1 MRYANKKQ
9 ITRATESLRKVIA
22 IICIIAIAFTGI
34 VYVAAEESRKLLNGS
49 FEEGQT
55 FTDNYS
61 QPNQSDVP
69 SWNTTAFQGK
79 IELFRKNTGTYIN
92 GVTLEPKDG
101 TYAAEL
107 NADEESTLY
116 QNVKT
121 SPSSVYKWGLDHGG
135 RNGTDIMALVIG
147 PKQGV
152 DPSKPNKN
160 GRDQFMQMVDWLNID
175 VSKII
180 SGAEPTQYTVYSKKF
195 AASGAF
201 EDNAGNNAFSLTPSS
216 IYTEEWHIWIMASS
230 RAKTGTNPWN
240 SYGSNAEDPAG
251 SGNGSGNTG
260 VDLSKYY
267 FYTVP
272 AAQTNKKIK
281 KLQSERTTLER
292 QISESEKLLKTTK
305 KDVASQLNNLMVI
318 SSQITKQQNYVQSVH
333 NEVSALQGDITEL
346 QKQLTALEK
355 DLADCKQKYRRAV
368 TQLNRNRLG
377 QSKWKFILS
386 ANSFRQMSRRMR
398 YITEYSKY
406 QRAQGE
412 IIRQKEDTIKAK
424 RAELLATK
432 QEKNALLQEGKEQQA
447 RLEQQ
452 KQDRQKVVNSLN
464 AKQKQLQNTIAQN
477 KKRQKQLDARIDK
490 LIQEEI
496 AAAERRRKE
505 AEARRRAE
513 AERKRKEEE
522 RRAAAANKKA
532 AAGKKPSA
540 SNKKTSTK
548 PTKPAE
554 RTATPRLYE
563 EDNADRALNGSFQA
577 NSIPTSLQAVP
588 SM

>member
-1 MRYANKKQ
+1 MTMFQNIPARFLTLLLAMLC
-9 ITRATESLRKVIA
+9 ASL
-22 IICIIAIAFTGI
+22 
-34 VYVAAEESRKLLNGS
+34 
-49 FEEGQT
+49 
-55 FTDNYS
+55 
-61 QPNQSDVP
+61 
-69 SWNTTAFQGK
+69 
-79 IELFRKNTGTYIN
+79 
-92 GVTLEPKDG
+92 
-101 TYAAEL
+101 
-107 NADEESTLY
+107 
-116 QNVKT
+116 
-121 SPSSVYKWGLDHGG
+121 
-135 RNGTDIMALVIG
+135 AL
-147 PKQGV
+147 
-152 DPSKPNKN
+152 
-160 GRDQFMQMVDWLNID
+160 
-175 VSKII
+175 
-180 SGAEPTQYTVYSKKF
+180 T
-195 AASGAF
+195 
-201 EDNAGNNAFSLTPSS
+201 
-216 IYTEEWHIWIMASS
+216 
-230 RAKTGTNPWN
+230 
-240 SYGSNAEDPAG
+240 
-251 SGNGSGNTG
+251 
-260 VDLSKYY
+260 
-267 FYTVP
+267 
-272 AAQTNKKIK
+272 AQTNKKIK

-406 QRAQGE
+406 QRAQGD

-522 RRAAAANKKA
+522 RRAAAANKKS
-532 AAGKKPSA
+532 SA
-540 SNKKTSTK
+540 SNKKSSTK
-548 PTKPAE
+548 PSKPAE
-554 RTATPRLYE
+554 RTATPRFYE

-577 NSIPTSLQAVP
+577 NKGRLPMPITGSYFISAHYGQYNVEGLRGVQLDNKGINITGQPGAQARSVFAGEVTAIFSLGGMQNVIVRHGSYMSVYCNLASCAVKRGQKVSARQLLGRVATDASGNCTLHFQLRREREKLNP
-588 SM
+588 EPWLGR

>member
-1 MRYANKKQ
+1 MTMFQNIPARFLTLLLAMLC
-9 ITRATESLRKVIA
+9 ASL
-22 IICIIAIAFTGI
+22 
-34 VYVAAEESRKLLNGS
+34 
-49 FEEGQT
+49 
-55 FTDNYS
+55 
-61 QPNQSDVP
+61 
-69 SWNTTAFQGK
+69 
-79 IELFRKNTGTYIN
+79 
-92 GVTLEPKDG
+92 
-101 TYAAEL
+101 
-107 NADEESTLY
+107 
-116 QNVKT
+116 
-121 SPSSVYKWGLDHGG
+121 
-135 RNGTDIMALVIG
+135 AL
-147 PKQGV
+147 
-152 DPSKPNKN
+152 
-160 GRDQFMQMVDWLNID
+160 
-175 VSKII
+175 
-180 SGAEPTQYTVYSKKF
+180 T
-195 AASGAF
+195 
-201 EDNAGNNAFSLTPSS
+201 
-216 IYTEEWHIWIMASS
+216 
-230 RAKTGTNPWN
+230 
-240 SYGSNAEDPAG
+240 
-251 SGNGSGNTG
+251 
-260 VDLSKYY
+260 
-267 FYTVP
+267 
-272 AAQTNKKIK
+272 AQTNKKIK

-333 NEVSALQGDITEL
+333 NEVSALQGDITSL
-346 QKQLTALEK
+346 QKQLKVLEK

-406 QRAQGE
+406 QRAQGD

-522 RRAAAANKKA
+522 RRRAAANKKT
-532 AAGKKPSA
+532 SA
-540 SNKKTSTK
+540 SNKKSSTK
-548 PTKPAE
+548 PSKPAE
-554 RTATPRLYE
+554 RTATPRFYE

-577 NSIPTSLQAVP
+577 NKGRLPMPITGSYFISAHYGQYNVEGLRGVQLDNKGINITGQPGAQARSVFAGEVTAIFSLGGMQNVIVRHGSYMSVYCNLANCAVKRGQKVSARQLLGRVATDASGNCTLHFQLRREREKLNP
-588 SM
+588 EPWLGR

>member
-1 MRYANKKQ
+1 MFQN
-9 ITRATESLRKVIA
+9 ITARFLTV
-22 IICIIAIAFTGI
+22 
-34 VYVAAEESRKLLNGS
+34 LL
-49 FEEGQT
+49 
-55 FTDNYS
+55 
-61 QPNQSDVP
+61 
-69 SWNTTAFQGK
+69 AM
-79 IELFRKNTGTYIN
+79 LC
-92 GVTLEPKDG
+92 
-101 TYAAEL
+101 A
-107 NADEESTLY
+107 
-116 QNVKT
+116 
-121 SPSSVYKWGLDHGG
+121 
-135 RNGTDIMALVIG
+135 
-147 PKQGV
+147 
-152 DPSKPNKN
+152 
-160 GRDQFMQMVDWLNID
+160 
-175 VSKII
+175 
-180 SGAEPTQYTVYSKKF
+180 
-195 AASGAF
+195 
-201 EDNAGNNAFSLTPSS
+201 SLTL
-216 IYTEEWHIWIMASS
+216 T
-230 RAKTGTNPWN
+230 
-240 SYGSNAEDPAG
+240 
-251 SGNGSGNTG
+251 
-260 VDLSKYY
+260 
-267 FYTVP
+267 
-272 AAQTNKKIK
+272 AQTNKKIK
-281 KLQSERTTLER
+281 KLQSERTTLEK
-292 QISESEKLLKTTK
+292 QISESEKMLKTTK

-333 NEVSALQGDITEL
+333 SEVSALQGDITAL
-346 QKQLTALEK
+346 QKQLKALEK

-424 RAELLATK
+424 RAELVATK
-432 QEKNALLQEGKEQQA
+432 QEKDALLQEGKEQQA

-532 AAGKKPSA
+532 AAGNKSSA

-548 PTKPAE
+548 PSKPAE
-554 RTATPRLYE
+554 RTATPRFYE
-563 EDNADRALNGSFQA
+563 EDNADRAVNGSFQA
-577 NSIPTSLQAVP
+577 NKGRLPMPITGSYFISAHYGQYNVEGLRGVQLDNKGINITGHPGAQARSVFAGEVTAIFSLGGMHNVIVRHGSYMSVYCNLASCAVKRGQKVTARQVLGRVAADASGNCTLHFQLRREREKLNP
-588 SM
+588 EPWLGR

>member
-1 MRYANKKQ
+1 MFQN
-9 ITRATESLRKVIA
+9 ITARFLTV
-22 IICIIAIAFTGI
+22 
-34 VYVAAEESRKLLNGS
+34 LL
-49 FEEGQT
+49 
-55 FTDNYS
+55 
-61 QPNQSDVP
+61 
-69 SWNTTAFQGK
+69 AM
-79 IELFRKNTGTYIN
+79 LC
-92 GVTLEPKDG
+92 
-101 TYAAEL
+101 A
-107 NADEESTLY
+107 
-116 QNVKT
+116 
-121 SPSSVYKWGLDHGG
+121 
-135 RNGTDIMALVIG
+135 
-147 PKQGV
+147 
-152 DPSKPNKN
+152 
-160 GRDQFMQMVDWLNID
+160 
-175 VSKII
+175 
-180 SGAEPTQYTVYSKKF
+180 
-195 AASGAF
+195 
-201 EDNAGNNAFSLTPSS
+201 SLTL
-216 IYTEEWHIWIMASS
+216 T
-230 RAKTGTNPWN
+230 
-240 SYGSNAEDPAG
+240 
-251 SGNGSGNTG
+251 
-260 VDLSKYY
+260 
-267 FYTVP
+267 
-272 AAQTNKKIK
+272 AQTNKKIK
-281 KLQSERTTLER
+281 KLQSERTTLEK
-292 QISESEKLLKTTK
+292 QISESEKMLKTTK

-333 NEVSALQGDITEL
+333 SEVSALQGDITAL
-346 QKQLTALEK
+346 QKQLKALEK

-424 RAELLATK
+424 RAELVATK
-432 QEKNALLQEGKEQQA
+432 QEKDALLQEGKEQQA

-532 AAGKKPSA
+532 AAGNKSSA

-548 PTKPAE
+548 PSKPAE
-554 RTATPRLYE
+554 RTATPRFYE
-563 EDNADRALNGSFQA
+563 EDNADRAVNGSFQA
-577 NSIPTSLQAVP
+577 NKGRLPMPITGSYFISAHYGQYNVEGLRGVQLDNKGINITGHPGAQARSVFAGEVTAIFSLGGMHNVIVRHGSYMSVYCNLASCAVKRGQKVTARQVLGRVATDASGNCTLHFQLRREREKLNP
-588 SM
+588 EPWLGR

>member
-1 MRYANKKQ
+1 MRFFPNIFA
-9 ITRATESLRKVIA
+9 RFL
-22 IICIIAIAFTGI
+22 
-34 VYVAAEESRKLLNGS
+34 AALL
-49 FEEGQT
+49 
-55 FTDNYS
+55 
-61 QPNQSDVP
+61 VMLC
-69 SWNTTAFQGK
+69 A
-79 IELFRKNTGTYIN
+79 
-92 GVTLEPKDG
+92 
-101 TYAAEL
+101 
-107 NADEESTLY
+107 
-116 QNVKT
+116 
-121 SPSSVYKWGLDHGG
+121 
-135 RNGTDIMALVIG
+135 
-147 PKQGV
+147 
-152 DPSKPNKN
+152 
-160 GRDQFMQMVDWLNID
+160 
-175 VSKII
+175 
-180 SGAEPTQYTVYSKKF
+180 
-195 AASGAF
+195 
-201 EDNAGNNAFSLTPSS
+201 SLTL
-216 IYTEEWHIWIMASS
+216 T
-230 RAKTGTNPWN
+230 
-240 SYGSNAEDPAG
+240 
-251 SGNGSGNTG
+251 
-260 VDLSKYY
+260 
-267 FYTVP
+267 
-272 AAQTNKKIK
+272 AQTNKKIK

-406 QRAQGE
+406 QRAQGD

-452 KQDRQKVVNSLN
+452 KQDRQKVVNNLN

-496 AAAERRRKE
+496 AAAERRRKA

-554 RTATPRLYE
+554 RTATPRFYE

-577 NSIPTSLQAVP
+577 NKGRLPMPITGSYFISAHYGQYNVEGLRGVQLDNKGINITGQPGAQARSVFAGEVTAIFSLGGMQNVIVRHGSYMSVYCNLASCAVKRGQKVSARQLLGRVATDASGNCTLHFQLRREREKLNP
-588 SM
+588 EPWLGR

>member
-1 MRYANKKQ
+1 MKFFPNIFARF
-9 ITRATESLRKVIA
+9 L
-22 IICIIAIAFTGI
+22 
-34 VYVAAEESRKLLNGS
+34 AALL
-49 FEEGQT
+49 
-55 FTDNYS
+55 
-61 QPNQSDVP
+61 VMLC
-69 SWNTTAFQGK
+69 A
-79 IELFRKNTGTYIN
+79 
-92 GVTLEPKDG
+92 
-101 TYAAEL
+101 
-107 NADEESTLY
+107 
-116 QNVKT
+116 
-121 SPSSVYKWGLDHGG
+121 
-135 RNGTDIMALVIG
+135 
-147 PKQGV
+147 
-152 DPSKPNKN
+152 
-160 GRDQFMQMVDWLNID
+160 
-175 VSKII
+175 
-180 SGAEPTQYTVYSKKF
+180 
-195 AASGAF
+195 
-201 EDNAGNNAFSLTPSS
+201 SLTL
-216 IYTEEWHIWIMASS
+216 T
-230 RAKTGTNPWN
+230 
-240 SYGSNAEDPAG
+240 
-251 SGNGSGNTG
+251 
-260 VDLSKYY
+260 
-267 FYTVP
+267 
-272 AAQTNKKIK
+272 AQTNKKIK

-333 NEVSALQGDITEL
+333 NEVSALQGDITSL
-346 QKQLTALEK
+346 QKRLKVLEK

-406 QRAQGE
+406 QRAQGD

-496 AAAERRRKE
+496 AAAERRRKA

-548 PTKPAE
+548 PSKPAE
-554 RTATPRLYE
+554 RTATPRFYE

-577 NSIPTSLQAVP
+577 NKGRLPMPITGSYFISAHYGQYNVEGLRGVQLDNKGINITGQPGAQARSVFAGEVTAIFSLGGMQNVIVRHGSYMSVYCNLANCAVKRGQKVSARQLLGRVATDASGNCTLHFQLRREREKLNP
-588 SM
+588 EPWLGR

>member
-1 MRYANKKQ
+1 MFQN
-9 ITRATESLRKVIA
+9 ITARFLAV
-22 IICIIAIAFTGI
+22 
-34 VYVAAEESRKLLNGS
+34 LL
-49 FEEGQT
+49 
-55 FTDNYS
+55 
-61 QPNQSDVP
+61 
-69 SWNTTAFQGK
+69 AM
-79 IELFRKNTGTYIN
+79 LC
-92 GVTLEPKDG
+92 
-101 TYAAEL
+101 A
-107 NADEESTLY
+107 
-116 QNVKT
+116 
-121 SPSSVYKWGLDHGG
+121 
-135 RNGTDIMALVIG
+135 
-147 PKQGV
+147 
-152 DPSKPNKN
+152 
-160 GRDQFMQMVDWLNID
+160 
-175 VSKII
+175 
-180 SGAEPTQYTVYSKKF
+180 
-195 AASGAF
+195 
-201 EDNAGNNAFSLTPSS
+201 SLTL
-216 IYTEEWHIWIMASS
+216 T
-230 RAKTGTNPWN
+230 
-240 SYGSNAEDPAG
+240 
-251 SGNGSGNTG
+251 
-260 VDLSKYY
+260 
-267 FYTVP
+267 
-272 AAQTNKKIK
+272 AQTNKKIK
-281 KLQSERTTLER
+281 KLQSERTTLEK
-292 QISESEKLLKTTK
+292 QISESEKMLKTTK

-333 NEVSALQGDITEL
+333 SEVSALQGDITAL
-346 QKQLTALEK
+346 QKQLKALEK

-406 QRAQGE
+406 QRAQGD

-452 KQDRQKVVNSLN
+452 KQDRQKVVNNLN

-477 KKRQKQLDARIDK
+477 KKRQKQLDARIDQ

-532 AAGKKPSA
+532 AAGNKSSA

-554 RTATPRLYE
+554 RTATPRFYE

-577 NSIPTSLQAVP
+577 NKGRLPMPITGSYFISAHYGQYNVEGLRGVQLDNKGINITGQPGAQARSVFAGEVTAIFSLGGMQNVIVRHGSYMSVYCNLASCAVKRGQKVSARQLLGRVATDASGNCTLHFQLRREREKLNP
-588 SM
+588 EPWLGR

>member
-1 MRYANKKQ
+1 MFQN
-9 ITRATESLRKVIA
+9 ITARFLAVLLAMLCAS
-22 IICIIAIAFTGI
+22 FT
-34 VYVAAEESRKLLNGS
+34 
-49 FEEGQT
+49 
-55 FTDNYS
+55 
-61 QPNQSDVP
+61 
-69 SWNTTAFQGK
+69 
-79 IELFRKNTGTYIN
+79 
-92 GVTLEPKDG
+92 
-101 TYAAEL
+101 
-107 NADEESTLY
+107 
-116 QNVKT
+116 
-121 SPSSVYKWGLDHGG
+121 
-135 RNGTDIMALVIG
+135 
-147 PKQGV
+147 
-152 DPSKPNKN
+152 
-160 GRDQFMQMVDWLNID
+160 
-175 VSKII
+175 
-180 SGAEPTQYTVYSKKF
+180 
-195 AASGAF
+195 
-201 EDNAGNNAFSLTPSS
+201 LT
-216 IYTEEWHIWIMASS
+216 
-230 RAKTGTNPWN
+230 
-240 SYGSNAEDPAG
+240 
-251 SGNGSGNTG
+251 
-260 VDLSKYY
+260 
-267 FYTVP
+267 
-272 AAQTNKKIK
+272 AQTNKKIK
-281 KLQSERTTLER
+281 KLQSERTTLEK
-292 QISESEKLLKTTK
+292 QISESEKMLKTTK

-554 RTATPRLYE
+554 RTATPRFYE

-577 NSIPTSLQAVP
+577 NKGRLPMPITGSYFISAHYGQYNVEGLRGVQLDNKGINITGQPGAQARSVFAGEVTAIFSLGGMHNVIVRHGSYMSVYCNLASCAVKRGQKVMARQVLGRVAADASGNCTLHFQLRREREKLNP
-588 SM
+588 EPWLGR

>member
-1 MRYANKKQ
+1 MFQN
-9 ITRATESLRKVIA
+9 ITARFLAV
-22 IICIIAIAFTGI
+22 
-34 VYVAAEESRKLLNGS
+34 LL
-49 FEEGQT
+49 
-55 FTDNYS
+55 
-61 QPNQSDVP
+61 
-69 SWNTTAFQGK
+69 AM
-79 IELFRKNTGTYIN
+79 LC
-92 GVTLEPKDG
+92 
-101 TYAAEL
+101 A
-107 NADEESTLY
+107 
-116 QNVKT
+116 
-121 SPSSVYKWGLDHGG
+121 
-135 RNGTDIMALVIG
+135 
-147 PKQGV
+147 
-152 DPSKPNKN
+152 
-160 GRDQFMQMVDWLNID
+160 
-175 VSKII
+175 
-180 SGAEPTQYTVYSKKF
+180 
-195 AASGAF
+195 
-201 EDNAGNNAFSLTPSS
+201 SLTL
-216 IYTEEWHIWIMASS
+216 T
-230 RAKTGTNPWN
+230 
-240 SYGSNAEDPAG
+240 
-251 SGNGSGNTG
+251 
-260 VDLSKYY
+260 
-267 FYTVP
+267 
-272 AAQTNKKIK
+272 AQTNKKIK
-281 KLQSERTTLER
+281 KLQSERTTLEK
-292 QISESEKLLKTTK
+292 QISESEKMLKTTK

-333 NEVSALQGDITEL
+333 NEVSALQGDITAL
-346 QKQLTALEK
+346 QKQLKALEK

-432 QEKNALLQEGKEQQA
+432 QEKDALLQEGKEQQA

-464 AKQKQLQNTIAQN
+464 AKQKQLQKTIAQN

-522 RRAAAANKKA
+522 RRAAAAKKKA
-532 AAGKKPSA
+532 AAGKKLSA

-548 PTKPAE
+548 PSKPAE
-554 RTATPRLYE
+554 RTATPRFYE
-563 EDNADRALNGSFQA
+563 EDNADRAVNGSFQA
-577 NSIPTSLQAVP
+577 NKGRLPMPITGSYFISAHYGQYNVEGLRGVQLDNKGINITGHPGAQARSVFAGEVTAIFSLGGMHNVIVRHGSYMSVYCNLASCAVKRGQKVTARQVLGRVAADASGNCTLHFQLRREREKLNP
-588 SM
+588 EPWLGR

>member
-1 MRYANKKQ
+1 MRFFPNISA
-9 ITRATESLRKVIA
+9 RFL
-22 IICIIAIAFTGI
+22 
-34 VYVAAEESRKLLNGS
+34 AALL
-49 FEEGQT
+49 
-55 FTDNYS
+55 
-61 QPNQSDVP
+61 VMLC
-69 SWNTTAFQGK
+69 A
-79 IELFRKNTGTYIN
+79 
-92 GVTLEPKDG
+92 
-101 TYAAEL
+101 
-107 NADEESTLY
+107 
-116 QNVKT
+116 
-121 SPSSVYKWGLDHGG
+121 
-135 RNGTDIMALVIG
+135 
-147 PKQGV
+147 
-152 DPSKPNKN
+152 
-160 GRDQFMQMVDWLNID
+160 
-175 VSKII
+175 
-180 SGAEPTQYTVYSKKF
+180 
-195 AASGAF
+195 
-201 EDNAGNNAFSLTPSS
+201 SLTL
-216 IYTEEWHIWIMASS
+216 T
-230 RAKTGTNPWN
+230 
-240 SYGSNAEDPAG
+240 
-251 SGNGSGNTG
+251 
-260 VDLSKYY
+260 
-267 FYTVP
+267 
-272 AAQTNKKIK
+272 AQTNKKIK

-406 QRAQGE
+406 QRAQGD

-452 KQDRQKVVNSLN
+452 KQDRQKVVNNLN

-496 AAAERRRKE
+496 AAAERRRKA

-522 RRAAAANKKA
+522 RRRAAANKKS
-532 AAGKKPSA
+532 SA
-540 SNKKTSTK
+540 SNKKSSTK
-548 PTKPAE
+548 PSKPAE
-554 RTATPRLYE
+554 RTATPRFYE

-577 NSIPTSLQAVP
+577 NKGRLPMPITGSYFISAHYGQYNVEGLRGVQLDNKGINITGQPGAQARSVFAGEVTAIFSLGGMHNVIVRHGSYMSVYCNLASCAVKRGQKVSARQLLGRVATDASGNCTLHFQLRREREKLNP
-588 SM
+588 EPWLGR

>member
-1 MRYANKKQ
+1 MFQN
-9 ITRATESLRKVIA
+9 ITARFLAV
-22 IICIIAIAFTGI
+22 
-34 VYVAAEESRKLLNGS
+34 LL
-49 FEEGQT
+49 
-55 FTDNYS
+55 
-61 QPNQSDVP
+61 
-69 SWNTTAFQGK
+69 AM
-79 IELFRKNTGTYIN
+79 LC
-92 GVTLEPKDG
+92 
-101 TYAAEL
+101 A
-107 NADEESTLY
+107 
-116 QNVKT
+116 
-121 SPSSVYKWGLDHGG
+121 
-135 RNGTDIMALVIG
+135 
-147 PKQGV
+147 
-152 DPSKPNKN
+152 
-160 GRDQFMQMVDWLNID
+160 
-175 VSKII
+175 
-180 SGAEPTQYTVYSKKF
+180 
-195 AASGAF
+195 
-201 EDNAGNNAFSLTPSS
+201 SLTL
-216 IYTEEWHIWIMASS
+216 T
-230 RAKTGTNPWN
+230 
-240 SYGSNAEDPAG
+240 
-251 SGNGSGNTG
+251 
-260 VDLSKYY
+260 
-267 FYTVP
+267 
-272 AAQTNKKIK
+272 AQTNKKIK
-281 KLQSERTTLER
+281 KLQSERTTLEK
-292 QISESEKLLKTTK
+292 QISDSEKLLKTTK

-333 NEVSALQGDITEL
+333 NEVSALQGDITSL
-346 QKQLTALEK
+346 QKQLKVLEK

-432 QEKNALLQEGKEQQA
+432 QEKDALLQEGKEQQA

-477 KKRQKQLDARIDK
+477 KRRQKQLDARIDK

-522 RRAAAANKKA
+522 RRRAAANKKT
-532 AAGKKPSA
+532 SA
-540 SNKKTSTK
+540 SNKKSSTK
-548 PTKPAE
+548 PSKPAE
-554 RTATPRLYE
+554 RTATPRFYE

-577 NSIPTSLQAVP
+577 NKGRLPMPITGSYFISAHYGQYNVEGLRGVQLDNKGINITGQQGAQARSVFAGEVTAIFSLGGMHNVIVRHGSYMSVYCNLASCAVKRGQKVSARQLLGRVATDASGNCTLHFQLRREREKLNP
-588 SM
+588 EPWLGR

>member
-1 MRYANKKQ
+1 MFQN
-9 ITRATESLRKVIA
+9 ITARFLAV
-22 IICIIAIAFTGI
+22 
-34 VYVAAEESRKLLNGS
+34 LL
-49 FEEGQT
+49 
-55 FTDNYS
+55 
-61 QPNQSDVP
+61 
-69 SWNTTAFQGK
+69 AM
-79 IELFRKNTGTYIN
+79 LC
-92 GVTLEPKDG
+92 
-101 TYAAEL
+101 A
-107 NADEESTLY
+107 
-116 QNVKT
+116 
-121 SPSSVYKWGLDHGG
+121 
-135 RNGTDIMALVIG
+135 
-147 PKQGV
+147 
-152 DPSKPNKN
+152 
-160 GRDQFMQMVDWLNID
+160 
-175 VSKII
+175 
-180 SGAEPTQYTVYSKKF
+180 
-195 AASGAF
+195 
-201 EDNAGNNAFSLTPSS
+201 SLTL
-216 IYTEEWHIWIMASS
+216 T
-230 RAKTGTNPWN
+230 
-240 SYGSNAEDPAG
+240 
-251 SGNGSGNTG
+251 
-260 VDLSKYY
+260 
-267 FYTVP
+267 
-272 AAQTNKKIK
+272 AQTNKKIK
-281 KLQSERTTLER
+281 KLQSERTTLEK
-292 QISESEKLLKTTK
+292 QISESEKMLKTTK

-333 NEVSALQGDITEL
+333 SEVSALQGDITAL
-346 QKQLTALEK
+346 QKQLKALEK

-424 RAELLATK
+424 RAELVATK
-432 QEKNALLQEGKEQQA
+432 QEKDALLQEGKEQQA

-532 AAGKKPSA
+532 AAGNKSSA

-548 PTKPAE
+548 PSKPAE
-554 RTATPRLYE
+554 RTATPRFYE
-563 EDNADRALNGSFQA
+563 EDNADRAVNGSFQA
-577 NSIPTSLQAVP
+577 NKGRLPMPITGSYFISAHYGQYNVEGLRGVQLDNKGINITGQPGAQARSVFAGEVTAIFSLGGMHNVIVRHGSYMSVYCNLASCAVKRGQKVTARQVLGRVAADASGNCTLHFQLRREREKLNP
-588 SM
+588 EPWLGR

>member
-1 MRYANKKQ
+1 MFQN
-9 ITRATESLRKVIA
+9 ITARFLAV
-22 IICIIAIAFTGI
+22 
-34 VYVAAEESRKLLNGS
+34 LL
-49 FEEGQT
+49 
-55 FTDNYS
+55 
-61 QPNQSDVP
+61 
-69 SWNTTAFQGK
+69 AM
-79 IELFRKNTGTYIN
+79 LC
-92 GVTLEPKDG
+92 
-101 TYAAEL
+101 A
-107 NADEESTLY
+107 
-116 QNVKT
+116 
-121 SPSSVYKWGLDHGG
+121 
-135 RNGTDIMALVIG
+135 
-147 PKQGV
+147 
-152 DPSKPNKN
+152 
-160 GRDQFMQMVDWLNID
+160 
-175 VSKII
+175 
-180 SGAEPTQYTVYSKKF
+180 
-195 AASGAF
+195 
-201 EDNAGNNAFSLTPSS
+201 SLTL
-216 IYTEEWHIWIMASS
+216 T
-230 RAKTGTNPWN
+230 
-240 SYGSNAEDPAG
+240 
-251 SGNGSGNTG
+251 
-260 VDLSKYY
+260 
-267 FYTVP
+267 
-272 AAQTNKKIK
+272 AQTNKKIK
-281 KLQSERTTLER
+281 KLQSERTTLEK
-292 QISESEKLLKTTK
+292 QISESEKMLKTTK

-333 NEVSALQGDITEL
+333 SEVSALQGDITAL
-346 QKQLTALEK
+346 QKQLKALEK

-424 RAELLATK
+424 RAELVATK
-432 QEKNALLQEGKEQQA
+432 QEKDALLQEGKEQQA

-532 AAGKKPSA
+532 AAGNKSSA

-548 PTKPAE
+548 PSKPAE
-554 RTATPRLYE
+554 RTATPRFYE
-563 EDNADRALNGSFQA
+563 EDNADRAVNGSFQA
-577 NSIPTSLQAVP
+577 NKGRLPMPITGSYFISAHYGQYNVEGLRGVQLDNKGINITGHPGAQARSVFAGEVTAIFSLGGMHNVIVRHGSYMSVYCNLASCAVKRGQKVTARQVLGRVAADASGNCTLHFQLRREREKLNP
-588 SM
+588 EPWLGR

>member
-1 MRYANKKQ
+1 M
-9 ITRATESLRKVIA
+9 TM
-22 IICIIAIAFTGI
+22 F
-34 VYVAAEESRKLLNGS
+34 
-49 FEEGQT
+49 
-55 FTDNYS
+55 
-61 QPNQSDVP
+61 
-69 SWNTTAFQGK
+69 
-79 IELFRKNTGTYIN
+79 
-92 GVTLEPKDG
+92 
-101 TYAAEL
+101 
-107 NADEESTLY
+107 
-116 QNVKT
+116 
-121 SPSSVYKWGLDHGG
+121 
-135 RNGTDIMALVIG
+135 
-147 PKQGV
+147 
-152 DPSKPNKN
+152 
-160 GRDQFMQMVDWLNID
+160 LNIP
-175 VSKII
+175 
-180 SGAEPTQYTVYSKKF
+180 ARFLTLLL
-195 AASGAF
+195 AMLCA
-201 EDNAGNNAFSLTPSS
+201 SLTL
-216 IYTEEWHIWIMASS
+216 T
-230 RAKTGTNPWN
+230 
-240 SYGSNAEDPAG
+240 
-251 SGNGSGNTG
+251 
-260 VDLSKYY
+260 
-267 FYTVP
+267 
-272 AAQTNKKIK
+272 AQTNKKIK

-333 NEVSALQGDITEL
+333 NEVSALQGDITSL
-346 QKQLTALEK
+346 QKQLKVLEK

-406 QRAQGE
+406 QRAQGD

-522 RRAAAANKKA
+522 RRRAAANKKA
-532 AAGKKPSA
+532 SA
-540 SNKKTSTK
+540 SNKKPATK

-554 RTATPRLYE
+554 RTATPRFYE

-577 NSIPTSLQAVP
+577 NKGRLPMPITGSYFISAHYGQYNVEGLRGVQLDNKGINITGQPGAQARSVFAGEVTAIFSLGGMQNVIVRHGSYMSVYCNLANCAVKRGQKVSARQLLGRVATDASGNCTLHFQLRREREKLNP
-588 SM
+588 EPWLGR

>member
-1 MRYANKKQ
+1 MFQN
-9 ITRATESLRKVIA
+9 ITARFLAV
-22 IICIIAIAFTGI
+22 
-34 VYVAAEESRKLLNGS
+34 LL
-49 FEEGQT
+49 
-55 FTDNYS
+55 
-61 QPNQSDVP
+61 
-69 SWNTTAFQGK
+69 AM
-79 IELFRKNTGTYIN
+79 LC
-92 GVTLEPKDG
+92 
-101 TYAAEL
+101 A
-107 NADEESTLY
+107 
-116 QNVKT
+116 
-121 SPSSVYKWGLDHGG
+121 
-135 RNGTDIMALVIG
+135 
-147 PKQGV
+147 
-152 DPSKPNKN
+152 
-160 GRDQFMQMVDWLNID
+160 
-175 VSKII
+175 
-180 SGAEPTQYTVYSKKF
+180 
-195 AASGAF
+195 
-201 EDNAGNNAFSLTPSS
+201 SLTL
-216 IYTEEWHIWIMASS
+216 T
-230 RAKTGTNPWN
+230 
-240 SYGSNAEDPAG
+240 
-251 SGNGSGNTG
+251 
-260 VDLSKYY
+260 
-267 FYTVP
+267 
-272 AAQTNKKIK
+272 AQTNKKIK
-281 KLQSERTTLER
+281 KLQSERTTLEK
-292 QISESEKLLKTTK
+292 QISESEKMLKTTK

-333 NEVSALQGDITEL
+333 NEVSALQGDITAL
-346 QKQLTALEK
+346 QKQLKALEK

-432 QEKNALLQEGKEQQA
+432 QEKDALLQEGKEQQA

-477 KKRQKQLDARIDK
+477 KKRQKQLDARIDQ

-548 PTKPAE
+548 PSKPAE
-554 RTATPRLYE
+554 RTATPRFYE
-563 EDNADRALNGSFQA
+563 EDNADRAVNGSFQA
-577 NSIPTSLQAVP
+577 NKGRLPMPITGSYFISAHYGQYNVEGLRGVQLDNKGINITGQPGAQARSVFAGEVTAIFSLGGMQNVIVRHGSYMSVYCNLASCAVKHGQKVTARQVLGRVAADASGNCTLHFQLRREREKLNP
-588 SM
+588 EPWLGR

>member
-1 MRYANKKQ
+1 MRFFPNISA
-9 ITRATESLRKVIA
+9 RFL
-22 IICIIAIAFTGI
+22 
-34 VYVAAEESRKLLNGS
+34 AALL
-49 FEEGQT
+49 
-55 FTDNYS
+55 
-61 QPNQSDVP
+61 VMLC
-69 SWNTTAFQGK
+69 A
-79 IELFRKNTGTYIN
+79 
-92 GVTLEPKDG
+92 
-101 TYAAEL
+101 
-107 NADEESTLY
+107 
-116 QNVKT
+116 
-121 SPSSVYKWGLDHGG
+121 
-135 RNGTDIMALVIG
+135 
-147 PKQGV
+147 
-152 DPSKPNKN
+152 
-160 GRDQFMQMVDWLNID
+160 
-175 VSKII
+175 
-180 SGAEPTQYTVYSKKF
+180 
-195 AASGAF
+195 
-201 EDNAGNNAFSLTPSS
+201 SLTL
-216 IYTEEWHIWIMASS
+216 T
-230 RAKTGTNPWN
+230 
-240 SYGSNAEDPAG
+240 
-251 SGNGSGNTG
+251 
-260 VDLSKYY
+260 
-267 FYTVP
+267 
-272 AAQTNKKIK
+272 AQTNKKIK
-281 KLQSERTTLER
+281 KLQSERTTLEK
-292 QISESEKLLKTTK
+292 QISDSEKLLKTTK

-406 QRAQGE
+406 QRAQGD

-496 AAAERRRKE
+496 AAAERRRKA

-532 AAGKKPSA
+532 AVGKKPSA

-554 RTATPRLYE
+554 RTATPRFYE

-577 NSIPTSLQAVP
+577 NKGRLPMPITGSYFISAHYGQYNVEGLRGVQLDNKGINITGQPGAQARSVFAGEVTAIFSLGGMQNVIVRHGSYMSVYCNLASCAVKRGQKVSARQLLGRVATDASGNCTLHFQLRREREKLNP
-588 SM
+588 EPWLGR

>member
-1 MRYANKKQ
+1 M
-9 ITRATESLRKVIA
+9 TM
-22 IICIIAIAFTGI
+22 F
-34 VYVAAEESRKLLNGS
+34 
-49 FEEGQT
+49 
-55 FTDNYS
+55 
-61 QPNQSDVP
+61 
-69 SWNTTAFQGK
+69 
-79 IELFRKNTGTYIN
+79 
-92 GVTLEPKDG
+92 
-101 TYAAEL
+101 
-107 NADEESTLY
+107 
-116 QNVKT
+116 
-121 SPSSVYKWGLDHGG
+121 
-135 RNGTDIMALVIG
+135 
-147 PKQGV
+147 
-152 DPSKPNKN
+152 
-160 GRDQFMQMVDWLNID
+160 LNIP
-175 VSKII
+175 
-180 SGAEPTQYTVYSKKF
+180 ARFLTLLL
-195 AASGAF
+195 AMLCA
-201 EDNAGNNAFSLTPSS
+201 SLTL
-216 IYTEEWHIWIMASS
+216 T
-230 RAKTGTNPWN
+230 
-240 SYGSNAEDPAG
+240 
-251 SGNGSGNTG
+251 
-260 VDLSKYY
+260 
-267 FYTVP
+267 
-272 AAQTNKKIK
+272 AQTNKKIK

-305 KDVASQLNNLMVI
+305 KDVAS
-318 SSQITKQQNYVQSVH
+318 
-333 NEVSALQGDITEL
+333 
-346 QKQLTALEK
+346 
-355 DLADCKQKYRRAV
+355 
-368 TQLNRNRLG
+368 QLNRNRLG

-406 QRAQGE
+406 QRAQGD

-432 QEKNALLQEGKEQQA
+432 QEKDALLQEGKEQQA

-554 RTATPRLYE
+554 RTATPRFYE

-577 NSIPTSLQAVP
+577 NKGRLPMPITGSYFISAHYGQYNVEGLRGVQLDNKGINITGQPGAQARSVFAGEVTAIFSLGGMQNVIVRHGSYMSVYCNLANCAVKRGQKVSARQQLGRVATDASGNCTLHFQLRREREKLNP
-588 SM
+588 EPWLGR

>member
-1 MRYANKKQ
+1 MRFFPNIFARCL
-9 ITRATESLRKVIA
+9 T
-22 IICIIAIAFTGI
+22 
-34 VYVAAEESRKLLNGS
+34 LL
-49 FEEGQT
+49 
-55 FTDNYS
+55 
-61 QPNQSDVP
+61 
-69 SWNTTAFQGK
+69 
-79 IELFRKNTGTYIN
+79 
-92 GVTLEPKDG
+92 
-101 TYAAEL
+101 
-107 NADEESTLY
+107 
-116 QNVKT
+116 
-121 SPSSVYKWGLDHGG
+121 
-135 RNGTDIMALVIG
+135 LV
-147 PKQGV
+147 
-152 DPSKPNKN
+152 
-160 GRDQFMQMVDWLNID
+160 MLC
-175 VSKII
+175 
-180 SGAEPTQYTVYSKKF
+180 A
-195 AASGAF
+195 
-201 EDNAGNNAFSLTPSS
+201 SLTL
-216 IYTEEWHIWIMASS
+216 T
-230 RAKTGTNPWN
+230 
-240 SYGSNAEDPAG
+240 
-251 SGNGSGNTG
+251 
-260 VDLSKYY
+260 
-267 FYTVP
+267 
-272 AAQTNKKIK
+272 AQTNKKIK
-281 KLQSERTTLER
+281 KLQSERTTLEK
-292 QISESEKLLKTTK
+292 QISDSEKLLKTTK

-333 NEVSALQGDITEL
+333 NEVSALQGDITSL
-346 QKQLTALEK
+346 QKQLKVLEK

-406 QRAQGE
+406 QRAQGD

-554 RTATPRLYE
+554 RTATPRFYE

-577 NSIPTSLQAVP
+577 NKGRLPMPITGSYFISAHYGQYNVEGLRGVQLDNKGINITGQPGAQARSVFAGEVTAIFSLGGMQNVIVRHGSYMSVYCNLASCAVKRGQKVSARQLLGRVATDASGNCTLHFQLRREREKLNP
-588 SM
+588 EPWLGR

>member
-1 MRYANKKQ
+1 MRFFPNIFA
-9 ITRATESLRKVIA
+9 RCL
-22 IICIIAIAFTGI
+22 
-34 VYVAAEESRKLLNGS
+34 AALL
-49 FEEGQT
+49 
-55 FTDNYS
+55 
-61 QPNQSDVP
+61 VMLC
-69 SWNTTAFQGK
+69 A
-79 IELFRKNTGTYIN
+79 
-92 GVTLEPKDG
+92 
-101 TYAAEL
+101 
-107 NADEESTLY
+107 
-116 QNVKT
+116 
-121 SPSSVYKWGLDHGG
+121 
-135 RNGTDIMALVIG
+135 
-147 PKQGV
+147 
-152 DPSKPNKN
+152 
-160 GRDQFMQMVDWLNID
+160 
-175 VSKII
+175 
-180 SGAEPTQYTVYSKKF
+180 
-195 AASGAF
+195 
-201 EDNAGNNAFSLTPSS
+201 SLTL
-216 IYTEEWHIWIMASS
+216 T
-230 RAKTGTNPWN
+230 
-240 SYGSNAEDPAG
+240 
-251 SGNGSGNTG
+251 
-260 VDLSKYY
+260 
-267 FYTVP
+267 
-272 AAQTNKKIK
+272 AQTNKKIK

-432 QEKNALLQEGKEQQA
+432 QEKDALLQEGKEQQA
-447 RLEQQ
+447 RLEKQ
-452 KQDRQKVVNSLN
+452 KQDRQKVVNNLN

-477 KKRQKQLDARIDK
+477 KRRQKQLDARIDK

-522 RRAAAANKKA
+522 RRRAAANKKT
-532 AAGKKPSA
+532 SA
-540 SNKKTSTK
+540 SNKKSSTK
-548 PTKPAE
+548 PSKPAE
-554 RTATPRLYE
+554 RTATPRFYE

-577 NSIPTSLQAVP
+577 NKGRLPMPITGSYFISAHYGQYNVEGLRGVQLDNKGINITGQQGAQARSVFAGEVTAIFSLSGMHNVIVRHGSYMSVYCNLASCAVKRGQKVSARQLLGRVATDASGNCTLHFQLRREREKLNP
-588 SM
+588 EPWLGR

>member
-1 MRYANKKQ
+1 MRFYPNIFA
-9 ITRATESLRKVIA
+9 RCL
-22 IICIIAIAFTGI
+22 
-34 VYVAAEESRKLLNGS
+34 AALL
-49 FEEGQT
+49 
-55 FTDNYS
+55 
-61 QPNQSDVP
+61 VMLC
-69 SWNTTAFQGK
+69 A
-79 IELFRKNTGTYIN
+79 
-92 GVTLEPKDG
+92 
-101 TYAAEL
+101 
-107 NADEESTLY
+107 
-116 QNVKT
+116 
-121 SPSSVYKWGLDHGG
+121 
-135 RNGTDIMALVIG
+135 
-147 PKQGV
+147 
-152 DPSKPNKN
+152 
-160 GRDQFMQMVDWLNID
+160 
-175 VSKII
+175 
-180 SGAEPTQYTVYSKKF
+180 
-195 AASGAF
+195 
-201 EDNAGNNAFSLTPSS
+201 SLTL
-216 IYTEEWHIWIMASS
+216 T
-230 RAKTGTNPWN
+230 
-240 SYGSNAEDPAG
+240 
-251 SGNGSGNTG
+251 
-260 VDLSKYY
+260 
-267 FYTVP
+267 
-272 AAQTNKKIK
+272 AQTNKKIK

-346 QKQLTALEK
+346 QKQLKVLEK

-406 QRAQGE
+406 QRAQGD

-496 AAAERRRKE
+496 AAAERRRKA

-554 RTATPRLYE
+554 RTATPRFYE

-577 NSIPTSLQAVP
+577 NKGRLPMPITGSYFISAHYGQYNVEGLRGVQLDNKGINITGQPGAQARSVFAGEVTAIFSLGGMQNVIVRHGSYMSVYCNLASCAVKRGQKVSARQLLGRVATDASGNCTLHFQLRREREKLNP
-588 SM
+588 EPWLGR

>member
-1 MRYANKKQ
+1 MRFFPNIFA
-9 ITRATESLRKVIA
+9 RFL
-22 IICIIAIAFTGI
+22 
-34 VYVAAEESRKLLNGS
+34 AALL
-49 FEEGQT
+49 
-55 FTDNYS
+55 
-61 QPNQSDVP
+61 VMLC
-69 SWNTTAFQGK
+69 A
-79 IELFRKNTGTYIN
+79 
-92 GVTLEPKDG
+92 
-101 TYAAEL
+101 
-107 NADEESTLY
+107 
-116 QNVKT
+116 
-121 SPSSVYKWGLDHGG
+121 
-135 RNGTDIMALVIG
+135 
-147 PKQGV
+147 
-152 DPSKPNKN
+152 
-160 GRDQFMQMVDWLNID
+160 
-175 VSKII
+175 
-180 SGAEPTQYTVYSKKF
+180 
-195 AASGAF
+195 
-201 EDNAGNNAFSLTPSS
+201 SLTL
-216 IYTEEWHIWIMASS
+216 T
-230 RAKTGTNPWN
+230 
-240 SYGSNAEDPAG
+240 
-251 SGNGSGNTG
+251 
-260 VDLSKYY
+260 
-267 FYTVP
+267 
-272 AAQTNKKIK
+272 AQTNKKIK
-281 KLQSERTTLER
+281 KLQSERTTLEK
-292 QISESEKLLKTTK
+292 QISDSEKLLKTTK

-333 NEVSALQGDITEL
+333 SEVSALQGDITAL
-346 QKQLTALEK
+346 QKQLKALEK

-406 QRAQGE
+406 QRAQGD

-452 KQDRQKVVNSLN
+452 KQDRQKVVNNLN

-477 KKRQKQLDARIDK
+477 KKRQKQLDARIDQ

-554 RTATPRLYE
+554 RTATPRFYE
-563 EDNADRALNGSFQA
+563 EDNADRAVNGSFQA
-577 NSIPTSLQAVP
+577 NKGRLPMPITGSYFISAHYGQYNVEGLRGVQLDNKGINITGQPGAQARSVFAGEVTAIFSLGGMQNVIVRHGSYMSVYCNLASCAVKRGQKVTARQVLGRVATDASGNCTLHFQLRREREKLNP
-588 SM
+588 EPWLGR

>member
-1 MRYANKKQ
+1 MKFFPNIFARF
-9 ITRATESLRKVIA
+9 L
-22 IICIIAIAFTGI
+22 
-34 VYVAAEESRKLLNGS
+34 AALL
-49 FEEGQT
+49 
-55 FTDNYS
+55 
-61 QPNQSDVP
+61 VMLC
-69 SWNTTAFQGK
+69 A
-79 IELFRKNTGTYIN
+79 
-92 GVTLEPKDG
+92 
-101 TYAAEL
+101 
-107 NADEESTLY
+107 
-116 QNVKT
+116 
-121 SPSSVYKWGLDHGG
+121 
-135 RNGTDIMALVIG
+135 
-147 PKQGV
+147 
-152 DPSKPNKN
+152 
-160 GRDQFMQMVDWLNID
+160 
-175 VSKII
+175 
-180 SGAEPTQYTVYSKKF
+180 
-195 AASGAF
+195 
-201 EDNAGNNAFSLTPSS
+201 SLTL
-216 IYTEEWHIWIMASS
+216 T
-230 RAKTGTNPWN
+230 
-240 SYGSNAEDPAG
+240 
-251 SGNGSGNTG
+251 
-260 VDLSKYY
+260 
-267 FYTVP
+267 
-272 AAQTNKKIK
+272 AQTNKKIK

-333 NEVSALQGDITEL
+333 NEVSALQGDITAL
-346 QKQLTALEK
+346 QKQLKVLEK

-406 QRAQGE
+406 QRAQGD

-452 KQDRQKVVNSLN
+452 KQDRQKVVNNLN

-554 RTATPRLYE
+554 RTATPRFYE

-577 NSIPTSLQAVP
+577 NKGRLPMPITGSYFISAHYGQYNVEGLRGVQLDNKGINITGQPGAQARSVFAGEVTAIFSLGGMQNVIVRHGSYMSVYCNLANCAVKRGQKVSARQLLGRVATDASGNCTLHFQLRREREKLNP
-588 SM
+588 EPWLGR

>member
-1 MRYANKKQ
+1 MTILQ
-9 ITRATESLRKVIA
+9 HITARFLTV
-22 IICIIAIAFTGI
+22 
-34 VYVAAEESRKLLNGS
+34 LL
-49 FEEGQT
+49 
-55 FTDNYS
+55 
-61 QPNQSDVP
+61 
-69 SWNTTAFQGK
+69 AM
-79 IELFRKNTGTYIN
+79 LC
-92 GVTLEPKDG
+92 
-101 TYAAEL
+101 A
-107 NADEESTLY
+107 
-116 QNVKT
+116 
-121 SPSSVYKWGLDHGG
+121 
-135 RNGTDIMALVIG
+135 
-147 PKQGV
+147 
-152 DPSKPNKN
+152 
-160 GRDQFMQMVDWLNID
+160 
-175 VSKII
+175 
-180 SGAEPTQYTVYSKKF
+180 
-195 AASGAF
+195 
-201 EDNAGNNAFSLTPSS
+201 SLTL
-216 IYTEEWHIWIMASS
+216 T
-230 RAKTGTNPWN
+230 
-240 SYGSNAEDPAG
+240 
-251 SGNGSGNTG
+251 
-260 VDLSKYY
+260 
-267 FYTVP
+267 
-272 AAQTNKKIK
+272 AQTNKKIK
-281 KLQSERTTLER
+281 KLQSERTTLEK

-346 QKQLTALEK
+346 QKQLKVLEK

-368 TQLNRNRLG
+368 TQLTRNRLG

-496 AAAERRRKE
+496 AAAERRRKA

-513 AERKRKEEE
+513 AQRKRQGEA

-554 RTATPRLYE
+554 RTATPRFYE

-577 NSIPTSLQAVP
+577 NKGRLPMPITGSYFISAHYGQYNVEGLRGVQLDNKGINITGQPGAQARSVFAGEVTAIFSLGGMQNVIVRHGSYMSVYCNLANCAVKRGQKVSARQLLGRVATDASGNCTLHFQLRREREKLNP
-588 SM
+588 EPWLGR

>member
-1 MRYANKKQ
+1 MRFFPNISARFL
-9 ITRATESLRKVIA
+9 T
-22 IICIIAIAFTGI
+22 
-34 VYVAAEESRKLLNGS
+34 LLL
-49 FEEGQT
+49 
-55 FTDNYS
+55 
-61 QPNQSDVP
+61 
-69 SWNTTAFQGK
+69 AM
-79 IELFRKNTGTYIN
+79 LC
-92 GVTLEPKDG
+92 
-101 TYAAEL
+101 A
-107 NADEESTLY
+107 
-116 QNVKT
+116 
-121 SPSSVYKWGLDHGG
+121 
-135 RNGTDIMALVIG
+135 
-147 PKQGV
+147 
-152 DPSKPNKN
+152 
-160 GRDQFMQMVDWLNID
+160 
-175 VSKII
+175 
-180 SGAEPTQYTVYSKKF
+180 
-195 AASGAF
+195 
-201 EDNAGNNAFSLTPSS
+201 SLTL
-216 IYTEEWHIWIMASS
+216 T
-230 RAKTGTNPWN
+230 
-240 SYGSNAEDPAG
+240 
-251 SGNGSGNTG
+251 
-260 VDLSKYY
+260 
-267 FYTVP
+267 
-272 AAQTNKKIK
+272 AQTNKKIK
-281 KLQSERTTLER
+281 KLQSERTTLEK
-292 QISESEKLLKTTK
+292 QISDSEKLLKTTK
-305 KDVASQLNNLMVI
+305 KDVASQLNNLMAI

-333 NEVSALQGDITEL
+333 NEVSALQGDITSL
-346 QKQLTALEK
+346 QKQLKVLEK

-432 QEKNALLQEGKEQQA
+432 QEKDALLQEGKEQQA

-477 KKRQKQLDARIDK
+477 KRRQKQLDARIDK

-540 SNKKTSTK
+540 SNKKSSTK

-554 RTATPRLYE
+554 RTATPRFYE

-577 NSIPTSLQAVP
+577 NKGRLPMPITGSYFISAHYGQYNVEGLRGVQLDNKGINITGQPGAQARSVFAGEVTAIFSLGGMQNVIVRHGSYMSVYCNLASCAVKRGQKVSARQLLGRVATDASGNCTLHFQLRREREKLNP
-588 SM
+588 EPWLGR

>member
-1 MRYANKKQ
+1 MRFFPNISARFL
-9 ITRATESLRKVIA
+9 TLLLA
-22 IICIIAIAFTGI
+22 ILCA
-34 VYVAAEESRKLLNGS
+34 
-49 FEEGQT
+49 
-55 FTDNYS
+55 
-61 QPNQSDVP
+61 
-69 SWNTTAFQGK
+69 
-79 IELFRKNTGTYIN
+79 
-92 GVTLEPKDG
+92 
-101 TYAAEL
+101 
-107 NADEESTLY
+107 
-116 QNVKT
+116 
-121 SPSSVYKWGLDHGG
+121 
-135 RNGTDIMALVIG
+135 
-147 PKQGV
+147 
-152 DPSKPNKN
+152 
-160 GRDQFMQMVDWLNID
+160 
-175 VSKII
+175 
-180 SGAEPTQYTVYSKKF
+180 
-195 AASGAF
+195 
-201 EDNAGNNAFSLTPSS
+201 SLTL
-216 IYTEEWHIWIMASS
+216 T
-230 RAKTGTNPWN
+230 
-240 SYGSNAEDPAG
+240 
-251 SGNGSGNTG
+251 
-260 VDLSKYY
+260 
-267 FYTVP
+267 
-272 AAQTNKKIK
+272 AQTNKKIK
-281 KLQSERTTLER
+281 KLQSERTTLEK
-292 QISESEKLLKTTK
+292 QISDSEKLLKTTK

-346 QKQLTALEK
+346 QKQLAALEK

-406 QRAQGE
+406 QRAQGD

-496 AAAERRRKE
+496 AAAERRRKA

-540 SNKKTSTK
+540 SNKKSSTK

-554 RTATPRLYE
+554 RTATPRFYE

-577 NSIPTSLQAVP
+577 NKGRLPMPITGSYFISAHYGQYNVEGLRGVQLDNKGINITGQPGAQARSVFAGEVTAIFSLGGMQNVIVRHGSYMSVYCNLASCAVKRGQKVSARQLLGRVATDASGNCTLHFQLRREREKLNP
-588 SM
+588 EPWLGR

>member
-1 MRYANKKQ
+1 MRFFPNISARFLAALLVMLCAS
-9 ITRATESLRKVIA
+9 IT
-22 IICIIAIAFTGI
+22 
-34 VYVAAEESRKLLNGS
+34 
-49 FEEGQT
+49 
-55 FTDNYS
+55 
-61 QPNQSDVP
+61 
-69 SWNTTAFQGK
+69 
-79 IELFRKNTGTYIN
+79 
-92 GVTLEPKDG
+92 
-101 TYAAEL
+101 
-107 NADEESTLY
+107 
-116 QNVKT
+116 
-121 SPSSVYKWGLDHGG
+121 
-135 RNGTDIMALVIG
+135 
-147 PKQGV
+147 
-152 DPSKPNKN
+152 
-160 GRDQFMQMVDWLNID
+160 
-175 VSKII
+175 
-180 SGAEPTQYTVYSKKF
+180 
-195 AASGAF
+195 
-201 EDNAGNNAFSLTPSS
+201 LT
-216 IYTEEWHIWIMASS
+216 
-230 RAKTGTNPWN
+230 
-240 SYGSNAEDPAG
+240 
-251 SGNGSGNTG
+251 
-260 VDLSKYY
+260 
-267 FYTVP
+267 
-272 AAQTNKKIK
+272 AQTNKKIK
-281 KLQSERTTLER
+281 KLQSERTTLEK
-292 QISESEKLLKTTK
+292 QISDSEKLLKTTK

-333 NEVSALQGDITEL
+333 NEVSALQGDITSL
-346 QKQLTALEK
+346 QKQLKVLEK

-452 KQDRQKVVNSLN
+452 KQDRQKVVNNLN

-522 RRAAAANKKA
+522 RRAAAANKKS
-532 AAGKKPSA
+532 SA
-540 SNKKTSTK
+540 SNKKSSTK
-548 PTKPAE
+548 PSKPAE
-554 RTATPRLYE
+554 RTATPRFYE

-577 NSIPTSLQAVP
+577 NKGRLPMPITGSYFISAHYGQYNVEGLRGVQLDNKGINITGQPGAQARSVFAGEVTAIFSLSGMHNVIVRHGSYMSVYCNLASCAVKRGQKVSARQLLGRVATDASGNCTLHFQLRREREKLNP
-588 SM
+588 EPWLGR

>member
-1 MRYANKKQ
+1 MFQN
-9 ITRATESLRKVIA
+9 ITARFLAV
-22 IICIIAIAFTGI
+22 
-34 VYVAAEESRKLLNGS
+34 LL
-49 FEEGQT
+49 
-55 FTDNYS
+55 
-61 QPNQSDVP
+61 
-69 SWNTTAFQGK
+69 AM
-79 IELFRKNTGTYIN
+79 LC
-92 GVTLEPKDG
+92 
-101 TYAAEL
+101 A
-107 NADEESTLY
+107 
-116 QNVKT
+116 
-121 SPSSVYKWGLDHGG
+121 
-135 RNGTDIMALVIG
+135 
-147 PKQGV
+147 
-152 DPSKPNKN
+152 
-160 GRDQFMQMVDWLNID
+160 
-175 VSKII
+175 
-180 SGAEPTQYTVYSKKF
+180 
-195 AASGAF
+195 
-201 EDNAGNNAFSLTPSS
+201 SLTL
-216 IYTEEWHIWIMASS
+216 T
-230 RAKTGTNPWN
+230 
-240 SYGSNAEDPAG
+240 
-251 SGNGSGNTG
+251 
-260 VDLSKYY
+260 
-267 FYTVP
+267 
-272 AAQTNKKIK
+272 AQTNKKIK
-281 KLQSERTTLER
+281 KLQSERTTLEK
-292 QISESEKLLKTTK
+292 QISESEKMLKTTK

-333 NEVSALQGDITEL
+333 SEVSALQGDITAL
-346 QKQLTALEK
+346 QKQLKALEK

-424 RAELLATK
+424 RAELVATK
-432 QEKNALLQEGKEQQA
+432 QEKDALLQEGKEQQA

-532 AAGKKPSA
+532 AAGNKSSA

-548 PTKPAE
+548 PSKPAE
-554 RTATPRLYE
+554 RGATPRFYE
-563 EDNADRALNGSFQA
+563 EDNADRAVNGSFQA
-577 NSIPTSLQAVP
+577 NKGRLPMPITGSYFISAHYGQYNVEGLRGVQLDNKGINITGHPGAQARSVFAGEVTAIFSLGGMHNVIVRHGSYMSVYCNLASCAVKRGQKVTARQVLGRVATDASGNCTLHFQLRREREKLNP
-588 SM
+588 EPWLGR

>member
-1 MRYANKKQ
+1 MTIFQN
-9 ITRATESLRKVIA
+9 ITARFLTV
-22 IICIIAIAFTGI
+22 
-34 VYVAAEESRKLLNGS
+34 LL
-49 FEEGQT
+49 
-55 FTDNYS
+55 
-61 QPNQSDVP
+61 
-69 SWNTTAFQGK
+69 AM
-79 IELFRKNTGTYIN
+79 LC
-92 GVTLEPKDG
+92 
-101 TYAAEL
+101 A
-107 NADEESTLY
+107 
-116 QNVKT
+116 
-121 SPSSVYKWGLDHGG
+121 
-135 RNGTDIMALVIG
+135 
-147 PKQGV
+147 
-152 DPSKPNKN
+152 
-160 GRDQFMQMVDWLNID
+160 
-175 VSKII
+175 
-180 SGAEPTQYTVYSKKF
+180 
-195 AASGAF
+195 
-201 EDNAGNNAFSLTPSS
+201 SLTL
-216 IYTEEWHIWIMASS
+216 T
-230 RAKTGTNPWN
+230 
-240 SYGSNAEDPAG
+240 
-251 SGNGSGNTG
+251 
-260 VDLSKYY
+260 
-267 FYTVP
+267 
-272 AAQTNKKIK
+272 AQTNKKIK
-281 KLQSERTTLER
+281 KLQSERTTLEK

-333 NEVSALQGDITEL
+333 SEVSALQGDITAL
-346 QKQLTALEK
+346 QKQLAVLEK

-424 RAELLATK
+424 RAELVATK
-432 QEKNALLQEGKEQQA
+432 QEKDALLQEGKQQQA

-522 RRAAAANKKA
+522 RRLDAANKKA

-540 SNKKTSTK
+540 SNKKSSTK

-554 RTATPRLYE
+554 RTATPRFYE
-563 EDNADRALNGSFQA
+563 EDNADRAVTGSFQA
-577 NSIPTSLQAVP
+577 NKGRLPMPITGSYFISAHYGQYNVEGLRGVQLDNKGINITGQPGAQARSVFAGEVTAIFSLGGMQNVIVRHGSYMSVYCNLANCAVKRGQKVTARQVLGRVATDASGNCTLHFQLRREREKLNP
-588 SM
+588 EPWLGR

>member
-1 MRYANKKQ
+1 MTMFQNIPARFL
-9 ITRATESLRKVIA
+9 T
-22 IICIIAIAFTGI
+22 
-34 VYVAAEESRKLLNGS
+34 LLL
-49 FEEGQT
+49 
-55 FTDNYS
+55 
-61 QPNQSDVP
+61 
-69 SWNTTAFQGK
+69 AM
-79 IELFRKNTGTYIN
+79 LC
-92 GVTLEPKDG
+92 
-101 TYAAEL
+101 A
-107 NADEESTLY
+107 
-116 QNVKT
+116 
-121 SPSSVYKWGLDHGG
+121 
-135 RNGTDIMALVIG
+135 
-147 PKQGV
+147 
-152 DPSKPNKN
+152 
-160 GRDQFMQMVDWLNID
+160 
-175 VSKII
+175 
-180 SGAEPTQYTVYSKKF
+180 
-195 AASGAF
+195 
-201 EDNAGNNAFSLTPSS
+201 SLTL
-216 IYTEEWHIWIMASS
+216 T
-230 RAKTGTNPWN
+230 
-240 SYGSNAEDPAG
+240 
-251 SGNGSGNTG
+251 
-260 VDLSKYY
+260 
-267 FYTVP
+267 
-272 AAQTNKKIK
+272 AQTNKKIK
-281 KLQSERTTLER
+281 KLQSERTTLEK

-333 NEVSALQGDITEL
+333 NEVSALQGDITSL
-346 QKQLTALEK
+346 QKQLKVLEK

-432 QEKNALLQEGKEQQA
+432 QEKDALLQEGKEQQA

-452 KQDRQKVVNSLN
+452 KQDRQKVVNNLN

-522 RRAAAANKKA
+522 RRRAAANKKT
-532 AAGKKPSA
+532 SA
-540 SNKKTSTK
+540 SNKKSSTK
-548 PTKPAE
+548 PSKPAE
-554 RTATPRLYE
+554 RTATPRFYE

-577 NSIPTSLQAVP
+577 NKGRLPMPITGSYFISAHYGQYNVEGLRGVQLDNKGINITGQPGAQARSVFAGEVTAIFSLGGMQNVIVRHGSYMSVYCNLASCAVKRGQKVSARQLLGRVATDASGNCTLHFQLRREREKLNP
-588 SM
+588 EPWLGR